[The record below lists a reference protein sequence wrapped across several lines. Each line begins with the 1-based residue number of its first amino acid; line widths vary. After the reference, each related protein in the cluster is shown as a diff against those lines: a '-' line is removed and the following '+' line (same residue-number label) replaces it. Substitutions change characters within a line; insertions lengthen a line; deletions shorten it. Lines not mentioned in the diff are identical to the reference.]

1 MDTHRRR
8 SSHNGQSSGSNNT
21 NATASMG
28 DNSDAFE
35 TAASDIYSGVD
46 LARLAAA
53 GQQHQ
58 LAAVAMAAAAAKH
71 SLAEMDSLEPQNLGI
86 YLAFLFQYEL
96 FADFLFMVLLLTLC

>member
-8 SSHNGQSSGSNNT
+8 SSHNGQSS
-21 NATASMG
+21 NAANASASLV
-28 DNSDAFE
+28 DNGDAFE

-71 SLAEMDSLEPQNLGI
+71 SLAEMDSLEPHNLGI
-86 YLAFLFQYEL
+86 L
-96 FADFLFMVLLLTLC
+96 